1 MLTISGDTSMIDNC
15 TLTVGECILMVD
27 GYTMMS
33 TGSTRMVDGSTLVAR
48 LDGYI
53 ASTTRQLHRQH
64 DSTVTSRHDQHRLC
78 RAIASTTR

>member
-15 TLTVGECILMVD
+15 TLTVGECILMID
-27 GYTMMS
+27 GYTLMS
-33 TGSTRMVDGSTLVAR
+33 TGGTRTVDGSTLVAR

-53 ASTTRQLHRQH
+53 ANMTRQLHRQH
-64 DSTVTSRHDQHRLC
+64 DSMVTPRHDQHRLC